1 MTYDVTSP
9 HSIILSTVDQE
20 ATMRRRGSTETLESV
35 RLGHA
40 MLESYPRALSKL
52 LNRFYNPIGPAQVLY
67 TIMLIFLNFGLVT
80 HIIGEGTALIIRGN
94 ISECLNRGMC
104 CGTR

>member
-67 TIMLIFLNFGLVT
+67 FRVPEQRYVLWDQVMHTQAKFYLLLYPQ
-80 HIIGEGTALIIRGN
+80 
-94 ISECLNRGMC
+94 
-104 CGTR
+104 